1 MKGAC
6 APVCGQSRTHSP
18 ALGVGPTA
26 WQDASSPSDAR
37 KAASVRFRI
46 DRDTFADAVAWTAR
60 SLPTRPSVPVLAGL
74 LIETT
79 GDGLTLSGFDYE
91 TSTRATL
98 PAEVADDG
106 RVLVSGRLLAEI
118 VKSLP
123 SKPVDV
129 VQEGTKVQVT
139 CGSARF
145 SLSTMPVEEYPQ
157 LPQMPTAS
165 GTIKAEE
172 FATAVAQAGAA
183 AGRDEML
190 PLLTGVRLEIDGST
204 ISLMATDRF
213 RASLRELSWFPEAG
227 DASGQALVPARVLNE
242 TARSLV
248 SGSDVTIAISSG
260 DTGGDGLIG
269 FEGTVGNGTR
279 RTTTR
284 LLEGDFPRVR
294 QLFQAQSE
302 TVAYVSTA
310 DLVDAV
316 KRVALVA
323 ERNTPVRLT
332 FSDGHVLLEAG
343 SGDAAPASESIA
355 ATIDGN
361 DISIGFNPGYLLEGL
376 GVMSEPV
383 VHLAFT
389 QHTKPAALAGVRE
402 TGDAP
407 DGAFRYLI
415 MPVRLQG

>member
-1 MKGAC
+1 M
-6 APVCGQSRTHSP
+6 
-18 ALGVGPTA
+18 
-26 WQDASSPSDAR
+26 
-37 KAASVRFRI
+37 RFRI

-60 SLPTRPSVPVLAGL
+60 SLPNRPSVPVLAGL
-74 LIETT
+74 LVETS

-106 RVLVSGRLLAEI
+106 RALVSGRLLSEI
-118 VKSLP
+118 VKALP
-123 SKPVDV
+123 AKPVDV
-129 VQEGTKVQVT
+129 ALDGTKVQVT

-145 SLSTMPVEEYPQ
+145 SLQTMPVEEYPQ
-157 LPQMPTAS
+157 LPQMPSAT
-165 GTIKAEE
+165 GTIKADQ
-172 FATAVAQAGAA
+172 FATAVAQASAA

-190 PLLTGVRLEIDGST
+190 PLLTGVRLELEGST

-213 RASLRELSWFPEAG
+213 RASLRELAWFPESG
-227 DASGQALVPARVLNE
+227 DASAQALVPAKVLGE

-248 SGSDVTIAISSG
+248 SGSDVTIAVSSG
-260 DTGGDGLIG
+260 DAGDGLIG
-269 FEGTVGNGTR
+269 FEGVVGNGTR

-294 QLFQAQSE
+294 QLFQAQAE
-302 TVAYVSTA
+302 TVAHVSTSE
-310 DLVDAV
+310 LVDAV

-332 FSDGHVLLEAG
+332 FSEGQVLLEAG
-343 SGDAAPASESIA
+343 SGDEAQASESIEA
-355 ATIDGN
+355 AIQGN
-361 DISIGFNPGYLLEGL
+361 DISIGFNPNYLLEGL

-383 VHLAFT
+383 VHLSFT
-389 QHTKPAALAGVRE
+389 QHTKPAALSGVRE
-402 TGDAP
+402 IGDDP

-415 MPVRLQG
+415 MPVRLQS

>member
-1 MKGAC
+1 M
-6 APVCGQSRTHSP
+6 
-18 ALGVGPTA
+18 
-26 WQDASSPSDAR
+26 
-37 KAASVRFRI
+37 RFRI

-60 SLPTRPSVPVLAGL
+60 SLPNRPSVPVLAGL
-74 LIETT
+74 LVETA

-98 PAEVADDG
+98 PAEVSDDG
-106 RVLVSGRLLAEI
+106 RALVSGRLLSEI

-123 SKPVDV
+123 AKPIDV
-129 VQEGTKVQVT
+129 ALEGTKVQVT

-145 SLSTMPVEEYPQ
+145 SLQTMPVEEYPQ
-157 LPQMPTAS
+157 LPQMPTSS

-172 FATAVAQAGAA
+172 FATAVAQASAA

-190 PLLTGVRLEIDGST
+190 PLLTGVRLELEGST

-213 RASLRELSWFPEAG
+213 RASLRELAWFPESG
-227 DASGQALVPARVLNE
+227 DASAQALVPAKVLNE
-242 TARSLV
+242 TARSLI
-248 SGSDVTIAISSG
+248 SGSDVTIAMSAG
-260 DTGGDGLIG
+260 DTGDGLIG
-269 FEGTVGNGTR
+269 FEGVVGNGTR

-294 QLFQAQSE
+294 QLFQAQAE
-302 TVAYVSTA
+302 TVAYVSTSQ
-310 DLVDAV
+310 LVDAV

-332 FSDGHVLLEAG
+332 FSDGHLLLEAG
-343 SGDAAPASESIA
+343 SGDEAQASESIE
-355 ATIDGN
+355 ATIDGA
-361 DISIGFNPGYLLEGL
+361 DISIGFNPHYLLEGL

-383 VHLAFT
+383 VHLSFT
-389 QHTKPAALAGVRE
+389 QHTKPAALSGVRE
-402 TGDAP
+402 VGSDP

-415 MPVRLQG
+415 MPVRLQS

>member
-1 MKGAC
+1 MK
-6 APVCGQSRTHSP
+6 
-18 ALGVGPTA
+18 
-26 WQDASSPSDAR
+26 
-37 KAASVRFRI
+37 FRI

-60 SLPTRPSVPVLAGL
+60 SLPNRPSVPVLAGL
-74 LIETT
+74 LIESS

-106 RVLVSGRLLAEI
+106 RALVSGRLLSEI

-123 SKPVDV
+123 AKPIDV
-129 VQEGTKVQVT
+129 SLDGTKVQVV

-145 SLSTMPVEEYPQ
+145 SLQTMPVEEYPQ
-157 LPQMPTAS
+157 LPDMPTS
-165 GTIKAEE
+165 TGTIKADE
-172 FATAVAQAGAA
+172 FATAVAQASAA

-190 PLLTGVRLEIDGST
+190 PLLTGVRLELEGST

-213 RASLRELSWFPEAG
+213 RASLRELSWYPEKG
-227 DASGQALVPARVLNE
+227 DLSAQALVPARVLGE

-248 SGSDVTIAISSG
+248 AGGDVTIAVSSG
-260 DTGGDGLIG
+260 EAGDGLIG
-269 FEGTVGNGTR
+269 FEGVVGNGSR

-294 QLFQAQSE
+294 QLFQAQAE
-302 TVAYVSTA
+302 TIAYVSTP
-310 DLVDAV
+310 DFIDSV
-316 KRVALVA
+316 KRVSLVA

-332 FSDGHVLLEAG
+332 FADGQLLLEAG
-343 SGDAAPASESIA
+343 SGDEAQASESIE
-355 ATIDGN
+355 ATINGA
-361 DISIGFNPGYLLEGL
+361 DISIGFNPTYLLEGL

-383 VHLAFT
+383 VHLSFT
-389 QHTKPAALAGVRE
+389 QHTKPAAISGVQE
-402 TGDAP
+402 IGSDP

-415 MPVRLQG
+415 MPVRLQS

>member
-1 MKGAC
+1 M
-6 APVCGQSRTHSP
+6 
-18 ALGVGPTA
+18 
-26 WQDASSPSDAR
+26 
-37 KAASVRFRI
+37 RFRI

-60 SLPTRPSVPVLAGL
+60 SLPNRPSVPVLAGL
-74 LIETT
+74 LIETA

-106 RVLVSGRLLAEI
+106 RALVSGRLLAEI

-123 SKPVDV
+123 AKPVDV
-129 VQEGTKVQVT
+129 TLEGTKVRVA
-139 CGSARF
+139 CGNARF
-145 SLSTMPVEEYPQ
+145 SLQTMPVEEYPQ
-157 LPQMPTAS
+157 LPEMPTAS
-165 GTIKAEE
+165 GTIQADA
-172 FATAVAQAGAA
+172 FAPAVAQASAA

-190 PLLTGVRLEIDGST
+190 PLLTGVRLELEGST

-213 RASLRELSWFPEAG
+213 RASLRELTWFPEAS
-227 DASGQALVPARVLNE
+227 DASAHALVPAKVLGE

-248 SGSDVTIAISSG
+248 AGTDVTIAVA
-260 DTGGDGLIG
+260 TAEHGDGLIG

-294 QLFQAQSE
+294 QLFQAQAE
-302 TVAYVSTA
+302 TVAHVSTA
-310 DLVDAV
+310 ELIDAV

-332 FSDGHVLLEAG
+332 FADGALLLEAG
-343 SGDAAPASESIA
+343 SGDEAQASESIG
-355 ATIDGN
+355 ATIEGN
-361 DISIGFNPGYLLEGL
+361 DISIGFNPSYLLEGL
-376 GVMSEPV
+376 SVMSEPV
-383 VHLAFT
+383 VHLSFT
-389 QHTKPAALAGVRE
+389 QHTKPAALSGVKE
-402 TGDAP
+402 VGDDP

-415 MPVRLQG
+415 MPVRLQS

>member
-1 MKGAC
+1 M
-6 APVCGQSRTHSP
+6 
-18 ALGVGPTA
+18 
-26 WQDASSPSDAR
+26 
-37 KAASVRFRI
+37 RFRI

-60 SLPTRPSVPVLAGL
+60 SLPNRPSVPVLAGL
-74 LIETT
+74 LIETS

-98 PAEVADDG
+98 PAEVSDDG
-106 RVLVSGRLLAEI
+106 RALVSGRLLAEI

-123 SKPVDV
+123 AKPVDV
-129 VQEGTKVQVT
+129 VLEGTKVQVS

-145 SLSTMPVEEYPQ
+145 SLQTMPVEEYPQ
-157 LPQMPTAS
+157 LPEMPTAS
-165 GTIKAEE
+165 GTIKAEQ
-172 FATAVAQAGAA
+172 FATAVAQASAA

-190 PLLTGVRLEIDGST
+190 PLLTGVRLELEGST

-213 RASLRELSWFPEAG
+213 RASLRELEWFPEAG
-227 DASGQALVPARVLNE
+227 DASANALVPAKVLGE

-248 SGSDVTIAISSG
+248 SGSDVTIAVS
-260 DTGGDGLIG
+260 TGEAGDGLIG
-269 FEGTVGNGTR
+269 FEGVVGNGAR

-294 QLFQAQSE
+294 QLFQAQAE
-302 TVAYVSTA
+302 TVAHVSTTE
-310 DLVDAV
+310 LVDAV

-332 FSDGHVLLEAG
+332 FADGQLLLEAG
-343 SGDAAPASESIA
+343 SGDEAQASESIEA
-355 ATIDGN
+355 SIQGQ
-361 DISIGFNPGYLLEGL
+361 DISIGFNPNYLLEGL

-383 VHLAFT
+383 VHLSFT
-389 QHTKPAALAGVRE
+389 QHTKPAALSGVQE
-402 TGDAP
+402 IGADP

-415 MPVRLQG
+415 MPVRLQS